1 MELWISV
8 NSAIIAL
15 SALGVSIWQGYL
27 QRKHNKLSVLPHVT
41 VEFDTRINSDIAV
54 LIKSVGLG
62 PAKFL
67 NYKWVVNDKEFYV
80 RTKKDYWDLLNGL
93 GLENERVEFY
103 CPQLES
109 FLAPGFQGLTSSI
122 AQKPPDPPKQGP
134 WTSALGKQQLLY
146 QTSDLSEN
154 REYLL
159 AIWMN
164 YS

>member
-67 NYKWVVNDKEFYV
+67 NYKWVVNDREFYV

-109 FLAPGFQGLTSSI
+109 FLAPGFQGFLVRFPDSTSKPQHNKIVAALSKSRI
-122 AQKPPDPPKQGP
+122 YILYESMYGDKVYDCHAQ
-134 WTSALGKQQLLY
+134 
-146 QTSDLSEN
+146 EN
-154 REYLL
+154 
-159 AIWMN
+159 
-164 YS
+164 S